1 MKPYTLPSNT
11 PSPTLSQYVV
21 IERYRVGLYAKVVCP
36 SIGQREA
43 PIITGEII
51 EAVDQ
56 AKDLKGNFILD
67 LTGVNQ
73 ITSMGLG
80 MCIDVRNRVAS
91 AKMKPHLF
99 GTNRTVLDLLRL
111 MKVDKLYTVVHGND
125 SLSKLL
131 G

>member
-1 MKPYTLPSNT
+1 MKPYTLSSNT
-11 PSPTLSQYVV
+11 PTPALSQYVV
-21 IERYRVGLYAKVVCP
+21 IERHRLGIYARVVCP

-43 PIITGEII
+43 PIITSEII
-51 EAVDQ
+51 EAIDHSKS
-56 AKDLKGNFILD
+56 ARGNFVLD

-91 AKMKPHLF
+91 AKLKPHLC
-99 GTNRTVLDLLRL
+99 GANRVVLDLLRL
-111 MKVDKLYTVVHGND
+111 MKVDKLYTVVHGSD
-125 SLSKLL
+125 DLIRLL

>member
-1 MKPYTLPSNT
+1 MKPYTLPTNT
-11 PSPTLSQYVV
+11 PGQALSQYVV
-21 IERYRVGLYAKVVCP
+21 VERHRLGLYARIVCP

-51 EAVDQ
+51 EAIDQ
-56 AKDLKGNFILD
+56 TPGLKGNFVLD

-91 AKMKPHLF
+91 AKLKPHLF

-111 MKVDKLYTVVHGND
+111 MKVDKLYTIVHGND
-125 SLSKLL
+125 AISKLL

>member
-1 MKPYTLPSNT
+1 
-11 PSPTLSQYVV
+11 VV
-21 IERYRVGLYAKVVCP
+21 ERHRLGLYARIVCP

-51 EAVDQ
+51 EAIDQ
-56 AKDLKGNFILD
+56 TQGLKGNFVLD

-91 AKMKPHLF
+91 AKLKPHLF

-111 MKVDKLYTVVHGND
+111 MKVDKLYTIVHGND
-125 SLSKLL
+125 TIAKLL

>member
-1 MKPYTLPSNT
+1 MKPYTLSSTT
-11 PSPTLSQYVV
+11 PSPTLSQYVI
-21 IERYRVGLYAKVVCP
+21 IERHRSGIYARVVCP
-36 SIGQREA
+36 TIGQREA

-51 EAVDQ
+51 DAIDHSKNVR
-56 AKDLKGNFILD
+56 GNFVLD

-91 AKMKPHLF
+91 AKLKPHLF
-99 GTNRTVLDLLRL
+99 GTNRAVLDLLRL
-111 MKVDKLYTVVHGND
+111 MKVDKLYSVVHGGD
-125 SLSKLL
+125 DLAKLL

>member
-1 MKPYTLPSNT
+1 MKPYTLSSTT
-11 PSPTLSQYVV
+11 PSPTLSQYVI
-21 IERYRVGLYAKVVCP
+21 IERHRSGIYARVVCP
-36 SIGQREA
+36 TIGQREA

-51 EAVDQ
+51 DAIDHSKNVR
-56 AKDLKGNFILD
+56 GNFVLD

-91 AKMKPHLF
+91 AKLKPHLF
-99 GTNRTVLDLLRL
+99 GTNRAVLDLLRL
-111 MKVDKLYTVVHGND
+111 MKVDKLYSVVHGGD
-125 SLSKLL
+125 DLVKLL

>member
-1 MKPYTLPSNT
+1 MKPYTIPTTT
-11 PSPTLSQYVV
+11 PGQALSQYVV
-21 IERYRVGLYAKVVCP
+21 VERHRLGLYARIVCP

-43 PIITGEII
+43 PIITGEIV
-51 EAVDQ
+51 EAIDQ
-56 AKDLKGNFILD
+56 TQGLKGNFVID

-91 AKMKPHLF
+91 AKLKPHLF
-99 GTNRTVLDLLRL
+99 VTNRTVLDLLRL
-111 MKVDKLYTVVHGND
+111 MKVDKLYTIVHGND
-125 SLSKLL
+125 TIAKLL

>member
-1 MKPYTLPSNT
+1 MTPYKLTTSNRET
-11 PSPTLSQYVV
+11 NLSQFVA
-21 IERYRVGLYAKVVCP
+21 IERYPKGLLCRVVCP
-36 SIGQREA
+36 TIGQREA

-51 EAVDQ
+51 DAIDHSKNVR
-56 AKDLKGNFILD
+56 GNFVLD

-91 AKMKPHLF
+91 AKLKPHLF
-99 GTNRTVLDLLRL
+99 GTNRAVLDLLRL
-111 MKVDKLYTVVHGND
+111 MKVDKLYSVVHGGD
-125 SLSKLL
+125 DLVKLL